1 MTIKPSYELYRIP
14 SKETEKVSNK
24 LENNKLENQHQRQ
37 NQSQKQKQKVSN
49 EKMSI
54 PCKKTLYFFNQYN
67 YSIPQLKIIAKNYKL
82 KISGNKKEITKRIT
96 NYFLS
101 EKYIIL
107 LQRFSRGYLQ
117 RKLNYLHGPAIM
129 NRNLCTNDNDFYSL
143 DPLNEIPYH
152 QFFSFRDEDGFIYGF
167 ELSSIYNLFRENNYF
182 DVENPYN
189 RKIMGHKI
197 FVEICNI
204 VKLSKLLK
212 IDIEL
217 SIEKEEPV
225 ISIEKALQLRSLGLF
240 QFINRLGNYSSD
252 EWFLSLPNT
261 TLIRFV
267 RELEDIW
274 DYRASITP
282 QNKLRICPPY
292 GNPFRGINIMNLIYI
307 EDSIKLKI
315 FVLKIMESFVYS
327 GRDETYQNL
336 GAMYV
341 LGALTIVNENAASAL
356 PWLYESF
363 AVIGNNPDS
372 NN

>member
-14 SKETEKVSNK
+14 SKDTEKVSNK

-37 NQSQKQKQKVSN
+37 KQSQKQKVSN

-82 KISGNKKEITKRIT
+82 KISGNKKDITKRIT

-143 DPLNEIPYH
+143 DPLNEISYH

-189 RKIMGHKI
+189 RKIMDNKI
-197 FVEICNI
+197 FVRICNI
-204 VKLSKLLK
+204 VNLSKLFN
-212 IDIEL
+212 IYIEL
-217 SIEKEEPV
+217 SIEKEEPD
-225 ISIEKALQLRSLGLF
+225 ICIEKALELRSLGLF
-240 QFINRLGNYSSD
+240 QFINRLGNYSSN
-252 EWFLSLPNT
+252 EWFLSLSNT
-261 TLIRFV
+261 KLIRFV

-274 DYRASITP
+274 DYRASIIT
-282 QNKLRICPPY
+282 QNKIRICPPY
-292 GNPFRGINIMNLIYI
+292 GNPFRGINILNLVYI

-315 FVLKIMESFVYS
+315 FVLKIMENFVYP

-341 LGALTIVNENAASAL
+341 LGALTIVNDNAANSL

-363 AVIGNNPDS
+363 AVFGNNQDS